1 MMTGVTH
8 KEKLCVGQRGE
19 PHAPSE
25 VHVVLVFIRGTL
37 TAAGSATASE
47 VSLAELFEQVG
58 AAAAGVAGS

>member
-1 MMTGVTH
+1 
-8 KEKLCVGQRGE
+8 VGQPGE